1 MMNRILTSRWAK
13 IAVFLACL
21 VPVGL
26 LGWRAW
32 HQELG
37 ANPVEFITHATGDW
51 ALRLLLITLAV
62 TPLRRILGVAQVVRF
77 RRMLGLFAFF
87 YGCLHLL
94 TYLWFD
100 KDFDFRDMLDD
111 VVKRPFIT
119 IGSASLIF
127 MLLLAVTST
136 AGWIRRLGPRRWQ
149 QLHRL
154 VYLSGLAAVI
164 HYYWLVKSDIRL
176 PALYGSILAVLLL
189 SRLFGLR
196 TSQSKDGIKLK
207 LANVKRETWNS
218 VTLRFSMPGNKPL
231 MAKPGQFFTFDW
243 MVDGKTLP
251 RSYSLSSSPLRTSDI
266 EVTVKEQGVVSTYLN
281 RRAMEGLAVTA
292 HGPFGQFFFDEK
304 QHPSIVLF
312 AGGSGITPIMSMLR
326 YIEEAA
332 PDTDITLFY
341 SVRTERD
348 VIFEEDLIGLQ
359 KRLPRFRSHVVAST
373 PGPAWRGAS
382 GLLNRELVE
391 QNLGRIGDQTFFLCG
406 PPPFMASAKDILASL
421 GVRSEQ
427 IRQERFTTAAPI
439 ATAPSTEMYSVDF
452 AKSRKTCNVSA
463 TDSLLLVAEK
473 QGIDIPAVCRVGQC
487 GTCATRVLEGEVEME
502 VEDGLESGLRAQGYR
517 LLCVG
522 HARGP
527 VKLDA

>member
-1 MMNRILTSRWAK
+1 MNRILTSRWTK
-13 IAVFLACL
+13 VAVFLACL
-21 VPVGL
+21 IPVGL
-26 LGWRAW
+26 LAWRAW
-32 HQELG
+32 HQDLG

-51 ALRLLLITLAV
+51 AIRLLLVTLAV
-62 TPLRRILGVAQVVRF
+62 TPLRRLLGVAQVVRF

-100 KDFDFRDMLDD
+100 KDFDFRDMLAD

-119 IGSASLIF
+119 IGSASLFF

-136 AGWIRRLGPRRWQ
+136 AGWIKRLGPRRWQ

-176 PALYGSILAVLLL
+176 PALYGAILAVLLV

-196 TSQSKDGIKLK
+196 TNLSKEGIKLK
-207 LANVKRETWNS
+207 LVSIKRQTWNS
-218 VTLRFSMPGNKPL
+218 VTLRFSMQGNKPL
-231 MAKPGQFFTFDW
+231 TAKPGQFFTFDW
-243 MVDGKTLP
+243 VVDGKKLP
-251 RSYSLSSSPLRTSDI
+251 RSYSLSSSPLRTSDF
-266 EVTVKEQGVVSTYLN
+266 EVTVKEQGTVSTFLN
-281 RRAMEGLAVTA
+281 RSAMEGLTVTA

-304 QHPSIVLF
+304 QHSSIVLF

-332 PDTDITLFY
+332 TDTDITLFY

-348 VIFEEDLIGLQ
+348 VIFEEDIIGLQ
-359 KRLPRFRSHVVAST
+359 KRLPRFRSHMIVST
-373 PGPAWRGAS
+373 PGPEWRGAS
-382 GLLNRELVE
+382 GLLSRELVE
-391 QNLGRIGDQTFFLCG
+391 SKLGQISQQTFFLCG
-406 PPPFMASAKDILASL
+406 PPPFMATAKEILMSL
-421 GVRSEQ
+421 GVRGEQ

-439 ATAPSTEMYSVDF
+439 ATTPSTEMHSVYF
-452 AKSRKTCNVSA
+452 AKSGKGCDVSA

-487 GTCATRVLEGEVEME
+487 GTCATRVLDGEVEME

-522 HARGP
+522 HALGP
-527 VKLDA
+527 VRLDA